1 MAKILIVAVLTA
13 IGALAQQT
21 PPTNKP
27 EVSLLFYD
35 SSGNTT
41 YICYANQK
49 KVAATSV
56 QISDSSLTN
65 IVVASNLAT
74 VTTASAS
81 GLYQQARVTVSGSA
95 TTALNGTYTVS
106 PATSNTYTFVTSG
119 VSDGTYTDA
128 ALKITTTN
136 PLTTEKLWAIQVLSY
151 DGSSRL
157 TVKQWGN
164 SNIAYNLACT
174 DRTIY

>member
-13 IGALAQQT
+13 MAALAQQT

-27 EVSLLFYD
+27 EVAALFYD

-49 KVAATSV
+49 SKSSSI

-65 IVVASNLAT
+65 ISVSSNVAT
-74 VTTASAS
+74 VTAASAT

-95 TTALNGTYTVS
+95 TTALNGTYTIS
-106 PATSNTYTFVTSG
+106 PASSNTYTFVTSG
-119 VSDGTYTDA
+119 VSDGTYTDT
-128 ALKITTTN
+128 ALKISTTY
-136 PLTTEKLWAIQVLSY
+136 PLTSDKLWAIQVLSY

-157 TVKQWGN
+157 TVKQWAN
-164 SNIAYNLACT
+164 SDIGYHLACS
-174 DRTIY
+174 DRTAY